1 MTLTAILPSL
11 RRSIPDPLAAALWPA
26 GTVATTTDL
35 RVGDV
40 SLVALAAERGTP
52 CVVTGPAVERGS
64 SGRASRTASASA
76 VVLRILA
83 VAPATDDAPR
93 ALLLDADI
101 AGLACTWSEV
111 RLIGRAST
119 AAARPAV
126 VGGASVRLPADIA
139 AGDLV
144 AVPVPAA
151 VEVRGIRVVDAST
164 PLVAP
169 RAARLAAVPVRVEVP
184 VTVRAL
190 ASAR

>member
-40 SLVALAAERGTP
+40 SLVALAGERGTP
-52 CVVTGPAVERGS
+52 CTVTGAAVERDSG
-64 SGRASRTASASA
+64 GRASRTASASA

-83 VAPATDDAPR
+83 VAPATADAPR
-93 ALLLDADI
+93 ALLLDADIADI

-126 VGGASVRLPADIA
+126 VGVTLVRLPADVA
-139 AGDLV
+139 AGDLI

-151 VEVRGIRVVDAST
+151 VEVRGIRVVDAAT
-164 PLVAP
+164 
-169 RAARLAAVPVRVEVP
+169 PVRVEVP

-190 ASAR
+190 TSAR

>member
-40 SLVALAAERGTP
+40 SLVALAVERGTP
-52 CVVTGPAVERGS
+52 CTVTGAAVERGS
-64 SGRASRTASASA
+64 GGRASRTASAS
-76 VVLRILA
+76 VIVLRILA
-83 VAPATDDAPR
+83 VAPATADAPR

-126 VGGASVRLPADIA
+126 VGGTLVRLPADVA
-139 AGDLV
+139 AGDLI
-144 AVPVPAA
+144 AVPVPAV
-151 VEVRGIRVVDAST
+151 VEVRGIRVVDVAT
-164 PLVAP
+164 P
-169 RAARLAAVPVRVEVP
+169 VPVEVP
-184 VTVRAL
+184 VTARAL